1 MYICLNNMSWCPNE
15 MWWRDYTLLIPCNM
29 TMALYCLVADL
40 LNRSR
45 LFMAFPILDSHRL
58 IEPPCSCLLQW
69 YSPKATMLYIF
80 VNFPVNFHRLTSLTS
95 SLVLQIPSFG
105 RRSDPD
111 FRQPPTFPRMVSTG
125 PHLFIILFCRHLPW
139 SSWIRRKQND
149 RGKKHKHRIK
159 KFTEKSVKFMD
170 FKMFNENYE
179 RKSLQFL
186 HVLRIEETSINNV
199 HQFAC
204 PFQANIHSLLFSSN
218 WICKMRCPL
227 EFHRN

>member
-1 MYICLNNMSWCPNE
+1 
-15 MWWRDYTLLIPCNM
+15 
-29 TMALYCLVADL
+29 
-40 LNRSR
+40 
-45 LFMAFPILDSHRL
+45 
-58 IEPPCSCLLQW
+58 
-69 YSPKATMLYIF
+69 MLYIF

-111 FRQPPTFPRMVSTG
+111 FHQPPTFPRMVSTG

-139 SSWIRRKQND
+139 SSWIRRRRND
-149 RGKKHKHRIK
+149 GGKKHKHRIK

-204 PFQANIHSLLFSSN
+204 PFQANIHSLFFPRIESAKWGAHWNFTEIKATCSGCIAVYIVVMPQN
-218 WICKMRCPL
+218 VC
-227 EFHRN
+227 RNMTPIQGGKAGNGCHIRQQPFNNPCSVGTAD